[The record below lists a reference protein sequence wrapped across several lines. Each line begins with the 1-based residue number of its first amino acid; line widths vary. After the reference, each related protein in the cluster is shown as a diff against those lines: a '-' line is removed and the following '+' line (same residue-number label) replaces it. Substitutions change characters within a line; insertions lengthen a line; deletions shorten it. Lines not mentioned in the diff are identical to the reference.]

1 MKRTWKKLLAA
12 GCALSMFLAVPGMT
26 VKAEELHEDAA
37 PIVDEAAAEVLTE
50 DELFDGDVVEP
61 EDTECSVDDVLAE
74 ESIGAGKIT
83 VGDGVTATFNK
94 TTGAVEFYSNGGE
107 LWSDWIDESGFDV
120 NSIKSIK
127 VAFGNVNLPEN
138 SSGYDDN
145 WNDQMFGGLYDLT
158 DLDMSGF
165 RTSNVTNMGGM
176 FSGCSSLTNLDMSS
190 FDLSNAKAIWSAK

>member
-1 MKRTWKKLLAA
+1 M
-12 GCALSMFLAVPGMT
+12 
-26 VKAEELHEDAA
+26 
-37 PIVDEAAAEVLTE
+37 
-50 DELFDGDVVEP
+50 
-61 EDTECSVDDVLAE
+61 
-74 ESIGAGKIT
+74 
-83 VGDGVTATFNK
+83 
-94 TTGAVEFYSNGGE
+94 
-107 LWSDWIDESGFDV
+107 
-120 NSIKSIK
+120 
-127 VAFGNVNLPEN
+127 NLPEN